1 MKNHVAF
8 IVYPSFELLDLSGPM
23 SVFSSANALSAAA
36 IYELRVFS
44 VAGGLIAS
52 SSGLSVMT
60 QSLTEAEIDQSWTA
74 LVVGAN
80 IQPLQEASTDKVLLV
95 WLSQHMP
102 LADRFGSIC
111 SGTFL
116 LRAAGLLS
124 ERTVTT
130 HWAGCETLAQ
140 MGNDF
145 SVLKDALYH
154 VDGNCWT
161 SAGVTTGIDMA
172 MEMLKRDHGIEL
184 MQAVAK
190 SLVIYAQRPGKQSQF
205 SHAVDL
211 KPNQE
216 EGFSELVVWLKKGKS
231 HDKSRYV
238 RWRISC
244 ACRSV
249 VFSGDSQTCFLSLQ
263 PDFLNE

>member
-1 MKNHVAF
+1 
-8 IVYPSFELLDLSGPM
+8 
-23 SVFSSANALSAAA
+23 
-36 IYELRVFS
+36 
-44 VAGGLIAS
+44 
-52 SSGLSVMT
+52 
-60 QSLTEAEIDQSWTA
+60 
-74 LVVGAN
+74 
-80 IQPLQEASTDKVLLV
+80 
-95 WLSQHMP
+95 
-102 LADRFGSIC
+102 
-111 SGTFL
+111 L